1 MIKDKIN
8 DILKKWNRR
17 QRDFQFDEINVYYKK
32 DEKLILIPT
41 GELKQFPT
49 NVNIEPAIVIDLPI
63 TQENLKHEIEKC
75 FKLCWSTSVEKLT
88 KEPSVIEK
96 VLGYKSYKKVVENYD
111 AITLTYNKVE
121 KNYSI
126 LKSIK
131 SKNFR
136 YYEGI
141 EFQYI
146 WNKID
151 YDFILRLIQE
161 YGVSSQLLYFRS
173 INCGL
178 QRRKQ
183 LLAASLSLRNP
194 QKTAPNKQF
203 TSSHK

>member
-17 QRDFQFDEINVYYKK
+17 QWGFQFDEISVYYKK
-32 DEKLILIPT
+32 NEKLILIPT

-49 NVNIEPAIVIDLPI
+49 NVDIEPAIVIDLPI

-136 YYEGI
+136 FYEGI

-161 YGVSSQLLYFRS
+161 
-173 INCGL
+173 
-178 QRRKQ
+178 
-183 LLAASLSLRNP
+183 
-194 QKTAPNKQF
+194 
-203 TSSHK
+203 